1 MEEDAESA
9 QRSAHR
15 AGYDSEVVVSGSSFT
30 THIYEHINRES
41 SEYDNVAPESSSN
54 IPTKFISQHVAL
66 TSSRRKNGAHGA
78 SSCGCLVPAL
88 LMVLLVTCV
97 TLQSVLIFL
106 RVSGRERDVRR
117 EDTTQG
123 QSLRCPDLWI
133 SINDKCY
140 FFSVDKKSRSLCDK
154 DCGER
159 DSRLAQVKEKT
170 LQRLVTIT
178 GKQFWVGLS
187 PYNIHGGVWTGKWAD
202 GSMENVT
209 EGTGTCAKLG
219 SHLTLENCYIELN
232 YICERDAV

>member
-9 QRSAHR
+9 QRSAQR

-54 IPTKFISQHVAL
+54 IPTKCISQHVAL
-66 TSSRRKNGAHGA
+66 TSSRRKHGAHGA

-106 RVSGRERDVRR
+106 RVSGKEIEVRR
-117 EDTTQG
+117 EDTSNSSHPPETYQTTQG
-123 QSLRCPDLWI
+123 RSLRCPDLWI

-140 FFSVDKKSRSLCDK
+140 FFSEDKKSRSLCDK

-170 LQRLVTIT
+170 IKVRVEVIGLGVGWTLCSVSQETSRKVMRL
-178 GKQFWVGLS
+178 W
-187 PYNIHGGVWTGKWAD
+187 
-202 GSMENVT
+202 
-209 EGTGTCAKLG
+209 
-219 SHLTLENCYIELN
+219 
-232 YICERDAV
+232 